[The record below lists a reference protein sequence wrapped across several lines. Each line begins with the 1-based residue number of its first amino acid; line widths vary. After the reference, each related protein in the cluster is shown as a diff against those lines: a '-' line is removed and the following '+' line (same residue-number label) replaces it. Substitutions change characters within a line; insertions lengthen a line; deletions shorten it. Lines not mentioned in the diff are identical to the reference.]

1 MHIGQDQ
8 WNNAASGDYTGSIT
22 FNATLTN
29 KQFKTNKSVQ
39 ITLQEKGLRGND
51 FETILKDTY
60 HCMFC
65 GTLVYAN
72 A

>member
-1 MHIGQDQ
+1 M
-8 WNNAASGDYTGSIT
+8 
-22 FNATLTN
+22 
-29 KQFKTNKSVQ
+29 
-39 ITLQEKGLRGND
+39 TLQEKGLRGND